1 MDVQLAGKTA
11 LVTGAS
17 RGIGLAIV
25 TALLEEGMR
34 VVAGSRTAPPE
45 LAASGAIAVQLDL
58 STAEGPVQLVERAL
72 TELGEIDLLVN
83 NVGGGDS
90 DGGQT
95 GGFATF
101 DDEQWH
107 RMFEL
112 NFFSAVRTTRAAL
125 PSLLRRKGAIVNI
138 SSNGARMPHAG
149 PMPYT
154 TAKAALT
161 AFGKALTEEVSPLG
175 VRVNTISPGPV
186 RTSMWESPE
195 GYGADLARSMGV
207 PHAQLLAQLPTG
219 MGVTTGRFVEP
230 AEVAALVAYL
240 ASPLA
245 GSVTGADHVIDGG
258 AIKTA

>member
-1 MDVQLAGKTA
+1 MDLQLAGKTA

-25 TALLEEGMR
+25 TSLLAEGMR
-34 VVAGSRTAPPE
+34 VVSGSRTVPPE
-45 LAASGAIAVQLDL
+45 LAASGVVAVPIDL

-72 TELGEIDLLVN
+72 AELGEIDVLVN

-90 DGGQT
+90 DGRQT
-95 GGFATF
+95 GGFTAF
-101 DDEQWH
+101 DDDQWQQT
-107 RMFEL
+107 FEL

-125 PSLLRRKGAIVNI
+125 PSLLRRKGTIVNI
-138 SSNGARMPHAG
+138 SSNGARVPHAG

-161 AFGKALTEEVSPLG
+161 AFGKALTEEVSPRG
-175 VRVNTISPGPV
+175 VRVNTVSPGPV
-186 RTSMWESPE
+186 RTPLWESPD
-195 GYGADLARSMGV
+195 GYGAELARSMGV
-207 PHAQLLAQLPTG
+207 PHADLLSQVPAA

-245 GSVTGADHVIDGG
+245 GSTTGADHVIDGG

>member
-1 MDVQLAGKTA
+1 MDFQLTGKTA

-25 TALLEEGMR
+25 TELLHEGMR
-34 VVAGSRTAPPE
+34 VVAASRTTSPE
-45 LAASGAIAVQLDL
+45 LAASGAIAVQVDL
-58 STAEGPVQLVERAL
+58 ADAEGPVRLVEQAL

-101 DDEQWH
+101 DDDLWH

-125 PSLLRRKGAIVNI
+125 PSLMARKGSIVNI
-138 SSNGARMPHAG
+138 SSNGARIPHAG

-161 AFGKALTEEVSPLG
+161 ALGKALTEEVSPLG

-186 RTSMWESPE
+186 RTSLWESPD

-207 PHAQLLAQLPTG
+207 PQAQLLAQLPTAL
-219 MGVTTGRFVEP
+219 GVTTGRFVEP

-240 ASPLA
+240 ASPLS
-245 GSVTGADHVIDGG
+245 GSITGADHIIDGG

>member
-1 MDVQLAGKTA
+1 MDVQLAGRTA

-25 TALLEEGMR
+25 TTLLEEGMR
-34 VVAGSRTAPPE
+34 VVAGSRTVPPE
-45 LAASGAIAVQLDL
+45 LAASGAIAVQVDL

-83 NVGGGDS
+83 NVGGS

-125 PSLLRRKGAIVNI
+125 PSLVRRKGAIENI

-161 AFGKALTEEVSPLG
+161 AFGKALTEEVTPLG

-186 RTSMWESPE
+186 RTSMWESPD
-195 GYGADLARSMGV
+195 GYGAELARSMDV
-207 PHAQLLAQLPTG
+207 PHAQLLAQLPAG
-219 MGVTTGRFVEP
+219 MGVTTGRFVEA

-240 ASPLA
+240 ASPQA
-245 GSVTGADHVIDGG
+245 GSITGADHIIDGG

>member
-1 MDVQLAGKTA
+1 MDMQLTGKTA

-25 TALLEEGMR
+25 TALLDEGMR
-34 VVAGSRTAPPE
+34 VVAGSRTTPPE
-45 LAASGAIAVQLDL
+45 LAESGAIAVRADL
-58 STAEGPVQLVERAL
+58 SVAEGPARLVERAL
-72 TELGEIDLLVN
+72 AELGEIDLLVN
-83 NVGGGDS
+83 NVGGGDG

-101 DDEQWH
+101 DDEKWH

-112 NFFSAVRTTRAAL
+112 NFFAAVRTTRAAL
-125 PSLLRRKGAIVNI
+125 PSLLRRKGSIVNI

-161 AFGKALTEEVSPLG
+161 AFGKALTEEVGPLG

-186 RTSMWESPE
+186 RTSLWESPD
-195 GYGADLARSMGV
+195 GYGAELARSLGV
-207 PHAQLLAQLPTG
+207 PHEQFLAQLPTG

-230 AEVAALVAYL
+230 AEVAAMVAYL
-240 ASPLA
+240 ASPQS
-245 GSVTGADHVIDGG
+245 GSITGADHIIDGG

>member
-1 MDVQLAGKTA
+1 MDFQLTGKTA

-25 TALLEEGMR
+25 TELLHEGMR
-34 VVAGSRTAPPE
+34 VVAASRTTSPE
-45 LAASGAIAVQLDL
+45 LAASGAIAVQVDL
-58 STAEGPVQLVERAL
+58 ADAEGPVRLVERAL

-90 DGGQT
+90 DGGQI

-101 DDEQWH
+101 DDDLWH

-112 NFFSAVRTTRAAL
+112 NFFSAVRATRAAL
-125 PSLLRRKGAIVNI
+125 PSLMARKGSIVNI
-138 SSNGARMPHAG
+138 SSNGARIPHAG

-161 AFGKALTEEVSPLG
+161 ALGKALTEEVSPLG

-186 RTSMWESPE
+186 RTSLWESPD

-207 PHAQLLAQLPTG
+207 PQAQLLAQLPTAL
-219 MGVTTGRFVEP
+219 GVTTGRFVEP

-240 ASPLA
+240 ASPLS
-245 GSVTGADHVIDGG
+245 GSITGADHIIDGG